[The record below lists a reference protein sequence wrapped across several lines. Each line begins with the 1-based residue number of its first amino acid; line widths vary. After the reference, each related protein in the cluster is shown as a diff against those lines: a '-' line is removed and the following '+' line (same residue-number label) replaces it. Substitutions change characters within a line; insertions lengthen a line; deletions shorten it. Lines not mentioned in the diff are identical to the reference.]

1 MSLSQKYYVISAI
14 HMMKAMNS
22 TISTAETI
30 CSCHV
35 IGPTSFLNCLH
46 VMSFVCP
53 AESRHFPADFIPA
66 QMSQPTI
73 KIVQNNPN
81 PGDVKKN
88 AVIIQTFIFAA
99 NILKKNETAKFL
111 TLN

>member
-46 VMSFVCP
+46 GMSFVCP
-53 AESRHFPADFIPA
+53 AESRHFSADFIPA

-81 PGDVKKN
+81 PGDVKKY

-99 NILKKNETAKFL
+99 NIRKKIETAKFL

>member
-1 MSLSQKYYVISAI
+1 MSLSQKYYVTSASHITKATNSAI
-14 HMMKAMNS
+14 NIK
-22 TISTAETI
+22 ETI
-30 CSCHV
+30 RSCHV
-35 IGPTSFLNCLH
+35 MGPTSFLNSFH

-99 NILKKNETAKFL
+99 NILKKIETAKFL